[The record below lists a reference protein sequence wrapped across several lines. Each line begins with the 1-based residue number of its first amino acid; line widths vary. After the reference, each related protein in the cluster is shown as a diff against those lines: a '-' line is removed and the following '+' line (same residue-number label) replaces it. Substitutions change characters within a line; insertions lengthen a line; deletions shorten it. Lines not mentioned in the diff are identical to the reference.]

1 MWMDGEGLDVKVNVG
16 FLYLFVSYLGRIL
29 KWIKIEGFF
38 IRCRI
43 FICSLMQ
50 RNNEIKGY

>member
-1 MWMDGEGLDVKVNVG
+1 MGGLGVKVNVG
-16 FLYLFVSYLGRIL
+16 FFIFLFVSYLGRIL

-38 IRCRI
+38 IRCRN